1 MSAWVVSSH
10 HIDLLVSA
18 AIDHEICLDFSKSGS
33 LEIVTEANA
42 QALGLMLWAENIR
55 SVVCRYNLSG
65 TKEEEQ
71 YRLDLASYRF
81 RRYAGLRAS
90 AVASALACY
99 DYQSCECPDYR
110 ETAAASFV
118 YRLAQVIGD
127 QPRGYGSEPWGFDT
141 EAQVRSAQ
149 AGAPESARHYSD

>member
-18 AIDHEICLDFSKSGS
+18 AIDHEICLDFYKPGT
-33 LEIVTEANA
+33 LETVTEANA

-55 SVVCRYNLSG
+55 SVVYRYNLSG
-65 TKEEEQ
+65 TDEGEQ
-71 YRLDLASYRF
+71 YKLDLASYRF
-81 RRYAGLRAS
+81 RRYAELRAS

-118 YRLAQVIGD
+118 QQLGRAIGD
-127 QPRGYGSEPWGFDT
+127 EPRGYESEPWGFDT
-141 EAQVRSAQ
+141 EAQVQAAQ
-149 AGAPESARHYSD
+149 AGAA

>member
-1 MSAWVVSSH
+1 MSAWVVRSH

-18 AIDHEICLDFSKSGS
+18 ALDHEICLDFYKLGS
-33 LEIVTEANA
+33 LETVTEANA

-55 SVVCRYNLSG
+55 SVVYRYNLSG
-65 TKEEEQ
+65 TKEEET

-118 YRLAQVIGD
+118 LRLEWATGD
-127 QPRGYGSEPWGFDT
+127 KPRGYEAEPWGFDT
-141 EAQVRSAQ
+141 EAQVQAAQ
-149 AGAPESARHYSD
+149 AGAA